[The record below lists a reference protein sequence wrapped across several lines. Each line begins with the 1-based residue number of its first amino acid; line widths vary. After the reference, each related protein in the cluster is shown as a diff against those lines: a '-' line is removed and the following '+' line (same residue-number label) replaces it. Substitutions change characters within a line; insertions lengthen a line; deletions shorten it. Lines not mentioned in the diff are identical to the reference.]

1 MSFDFLN
8 LEQAKFEGMGE
19 QKVSLQRNRKTQ
31 TQFVEHLLQDIEA
44 LEYML
49 EHNMFESGI
58 TRIGAEQEFCLVT
71 KDWRPAN
78 NADPILEEIN
88 DPHFTTELAKYNL
101 EINLDPVELKKD
113 CFQVMRNELESLLFK
128 ANVAAKKNN
137 SKVVLTGILPTI
149 TQTHLKLDYI
159 TERPRYLAL
168 NERLMAQRGSHFH
181 LHLMGV
187 DELSIQHDSVLFE
200 ACNTSFQLH
209 LQIDPD
215 DFISSFNWAQA
226 IAGPVLSVCTN
237 SPLLLGR
244 ELWSETRIAL
254 FKQSIDTRHTTLA
267 LKDQMPRVSFG
278 SHWAT
283 GSIVDIYKENIAQY
297 KSVLAQEID
306 ENSMEEIKKGNI
318 PKLKA
323 LSLHNGTL
331 YPWNRACYGV
341 GGGKPHLRIEN
352 RYIPAG
358 PSVLD
363 EMANFVF
370 WVGLMKG
377 RPKKF
382 DDMSKVMD
390 FRDAKSNFIKAA
402 RYGSEALLRWE
413 GKEYTA
419 NDLIETVLLP
429 IAKKGLLDSNIN
441 SDSIDFYLKIIRD
454 RISLKGGSKWMIS
467 NLRALKEKQK
477 TDQALRLITRYTYKN
492 QKKGIPVSQWKNI
505 PTKVRLKDFTPW
517 VGHVMTTRLF
527 TVKEYDLAS
536 LATSIMEWKNIHH
549 MPVENG
555 NGKLCGLLTWTH
567 VKKMKSKKMDKN
579 VTVKD
584 IMVDKVITT
593 TPTTSIEKAIAV
605 MKENLIGCLP
615 VIQHEELIGIVTI
628 KDVLVFDHE

>member
-1 MSFDFLN
+1 
-8 LEQAKFEGMGE
+8 MGE
-19 QKVSLQRNRKTQ
+19 QKVSLKSSSNTQ
-31 TQFVEHLLQDIEA
+31 TQFVAHLLQDIEA

-49 EHNMFESGI
+49 ENNMFETGI

-78 NADPILEEIN
+78 NADPILEKIN

-101 EINLDPVELKKD
+101 EINLDPIELKD
-113 CFQVMRNELESLLFK
+113 NCFQVVRNQLETLLEK
-128 ANVAAKKNN
+128 ANTVAKEES

-149 TQTHLKLDYI
+149 SQTHLKLNYI

-168 NERLMAQRGSHFH
+168 NDRLMAQRGSHFYV
-181 LHLMGV
+181 HLMGV
-187 DELSIQHDSVLFE
+187 DELSIRHDSVLFE

-254 FKQSIDTRHTTLA
+254 FKQSIDTRHTSLA

-278 SHWAT
+278 SNWAT
-283 GSIVDIYKENIAQY
+283 GSIVEIYKENIAQY

-306 ENSMEEIKKGNI
+306 ENSLEEIKNGNI

-363 EMANFVF
+363 EMANFAF
-370 WVGLMKG
+370 WAGLMKG

-382 DDMSKVMD
+382 DDIAKVMD
-390 FRDAKSNFIKAA
+390 FSDAKSNFIKAA
-402 RYGSEALLRWE
+402 RYGNGALLCWE

-419 NDLIETVLLP
+419 NNLLKKVLLP
-429 IAKKGLLDSNIN
+429 IAKNGLKKCNIN
-441 SDSIDFYLKIIRD
+441 DEDIDFYLKIIENRMNTQ
-454 RISLKGGSKWMIS
+454 SGAQWMVS
-467 NLRALKEKQK
+467 NLRALKKNQK

-492 QKKGIPVSQWKNI
+492 QKKGIPVSQWKDI
-505 PTKVRLKDFTPW
+505 PTKIRPKDITPW

-527 TVKEYDLAS
+527 TVKETDLAS
-536 LATSIMEWKNIHH
+536 LATSIMDWKNIHH
-549 MPVENG
+549 MPVENAE
-555 NGKLCGLLTWTH
+555 GKLCGLLTWTH
-567 VKKMKSKKMDKN
+567 VKKMKNKKMDKN
-579 VTVKD
+579 TTVKD
-584 IMVDKVITT
+584 IMVENVITA
-593 TPTTSIEKAIAV
+593 TPTTPIKEAITV

-615 VIQHEELIGIVTI
+615 VLQHDELIGIVTI
-628 KDVLVFDHE
+628 KDVIVFDHE